1 MVIQD
6 ATSLFQLI
14 NSFDPNNLAHLN
26 AIKKLL
32 QKHPNFHLARA
43 YQLKA
48 IKQLKTSD
56 FNKTLSRTAIST
68 FDRELLYEFIEQR
81 NQKVVSKE
89 QIPHT
94 DNNIKDSSLVEKK
107 ADIIKKLSFSEW
119 AYHIKNI
126 KPSNKKD
133 IKLNEK
139 FALIDLFLTKNN
151 KMIPDKNAEN
161 KIDLSEKSWVS
172 SDELMTETLAKV
184 FIKQKKYDKALQ
196 AYQILGL
203 KYPEKNSF
211 FADQL
216 KMIKRFQK
224 LKD

>member
-68 FDRELLYEFIEQR
+68 FDRELLYEFIEQKH
-81 NQKVVSKE
+81 QKV
-89 QIPHT
+89 
-94 DNNIKDSSLVEKK
+94 
-107 ADIIKKLSFSEW
+107 KL
-119 AYHIKNI
+119 
-126 KPSNKKD
+126 
-133 IKLNEK
+133 
-139 FALIDLFLTKNN
+139 
-151 KMIPDKNAEN
+151 
-161 KIDLSEKSWVS
+161 
-172 SDELMTETLAKV
+172 
-184 FIKQKKYDKALQ
+184 
-196 AYQILGL
+196 
-203 KYPEKNSF
+203 
-211 FADQL
+211 
-216 KMIKRFQK
+216 
-224 LKD
+224 